1 MGRVIRDCEH
11 GRGGLTKVLSGAK
24 TVLGTMRGRA
34 VLACAVVAAGCVAV
48 AASQAAIAAAAG
60 ILKVRMGGDAV
71 QTRVVID
78 LDHAT
83 TGKLVADGA
92 ADGRAILLLGDVSAE
107 GGQQGAGQGLVKRW
121 LIDQSGGAARLQ
133 MELAPDARV
142 KRRFLLPPAD
152 GIDHYRYVVDVAAA
166 QPAAAPAAAARPLRV
181 AAAPALRTAFL
192 PAKAPPM
199 LSLKRTIVIDAGHG
213 GHDPGAHGLRGFEKD
228 INLAAA
234 LALKARLERGGRYKV
249 VLTRDADV
257 YVPLADRVR
266 VAQRAG
272 ADLFISLHSD
282 SGPSAD
288 VHGASV
294 YTLSDKASLRAAR
307 FVTREDW
314 FMKASLTG
322 DRGVRDILFDLTQRA
337 TKNRSAAFA
346 ETLVGRIEGKAPLL
360 RRSHRDAGFMV
371 LLAPEVPAVLL
382 EMGFVSNAT
391 DEAMLSDPVQR
402 GRLMNAV
409 GDSIDDYFAETTRLA
424 AR

>member
-1 MGRVIRDCEH
+1 VWAGAKSVLRTVGGRV
-11 GRGGLTKVLSGAK
+11 VA
-24 TVLGTMRGRA
+24 
-34 VLACAVVAAGCVAV
+34 ACAVAAAGLVAV
-48 AASQAAIAAAAG
+48 AASQAATNPAG
-60 ILKVRMGGDAV
+60 ILRIRIGGDAA
-71 QTRVVID
+71 QTRIVID
-78 LDHAT
+78 LDHPTA
-83 TGKLVADGA
+83 GKLLADGA
-92 ADGRAILLLGDVSAE
+92 ADGRAVLLLGEVSA
-107 GGQQGAGQGLVKRW
+107 GAGQQGAGQGLVRRW
-121 LIDQSGGAARLQ
+121 LVDQAGGAARLR
-133 MELAPDARV
+133 MDLAPDTRI

-152 GIDHYRYVVDVAAA
+152 GIDHYRYVVDVA
-166 QPAAAPAAAARPLRV
+166 PAAPEEVRLARGQAPAGVAPL
-181 AAAPALRTAFL
+181 ALRTDFL
-192 PAKAPPM
+192 PPKAPM

-213 GHDPGAHGLRGFEKD
+213 GHDPGARGAQAFEKD

-257 YVPLADRVR
+257 YIALADRVR

-282 SGPSAD
+282 SGPSPE

-294 YTLSDKASLRAAR
+294 YTLSDKASMRAAQ

-322 DRGVRDILFDLTQRA
+322 DPGVSDILLDLTQRA

-346 ETLVGRIEGKAPLL
+346 ETLVAHIDGKAALL

-382 EMGFVSNAT
+382 EMGFVSNPG
-391 DEAMLSDPVQR
+391 DEAMLSDLQQR
-402 GRLMNAV
+402 GQFMDAV
-409 GDSIDDYFAETTRLA
+409 AQSIDDYFAETMRLA